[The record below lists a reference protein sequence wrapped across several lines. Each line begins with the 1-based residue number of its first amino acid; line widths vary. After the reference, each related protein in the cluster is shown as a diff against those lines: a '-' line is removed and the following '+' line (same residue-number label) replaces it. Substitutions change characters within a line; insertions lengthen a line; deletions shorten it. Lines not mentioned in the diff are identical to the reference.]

1 MKINIKNIEYFLPK
15 ETENGDTL
23 LIDNPDWIIEDIEK
37 KTGISNRHIAKN
49 QSIVDMAEIAI
60 RKLLDSTD
68 IKTDD
73 IDFVLLVTQSPVY
86 PLPTSACILHSRLN
100 LKKNCI
106 AYDINL
112 GCSGFV
118 YALAQAGSLIES
130 GLAEKGLIVCSEK
143 YSQYIDKHDR
153 SCRTIF
159 SDAAAATLVEKSQ
172 NGKSEIIGFDLG
184 TDGSGYKNLIVKPSD
199 NDNSAQTGR
208 LYMNGSNVFM
218 FTMSTV
224 PKSVKT
230 LLNKVNMNIDDID
243 LFVFHQATKIVFDN
257 LKRILEIPEEK
268 IFVNYDKIGNTVSA
282 SIPIAIKD
290 ALTAGKLYN
299 GCTVMLVGFGVG
311 LSWGS
316 CIMKWNNSK

>member
-15 ETENGDTL
+15 ETEDNNSL

-37 KTGISNRHIAKN
+37 KTGINNRHIAKSK
-49 QSIVDMAEIAI
+49 SIVDMAELAI
-60 RKLLDSTD
+60 RKLLETTD
-68 IKTDD
+68 INTND
-73 IDFVLLVTQSPVY
+73 IDFILLVTQSPLY
-86 PLPTSACILHSRLN
+86 PLPTSACILHSRLK

-143 YSQYIDKHDR
+143 YSQYIDVHDR
-153 SCRTIF
+153 SCKPLF
-159 SDAAAATLVEKSQ
+159 SDAAAATLIEKSYD
-172 NGKSEIIGFDLG
+172 KSEIIGFDLG
-184 TDGSGYKNLIVKPSD
+184 TDGSGYENIIVKPD
-199 NDNSAQTGR
+199 TDENYTKTGK
-208 LYMNGSNVFM
+208 LYMNGRSVFM

-224 PKSVKT
+224 NKSVKS
-230 LLNKVNMNIDDID
+230 LLKKVNMNINDID
-243 LFVFHQATKIVFDN
+243 IFIFHQASKIVFDN
-257 LKRILEIPEEK
+257 LKRTLTIPEDK
-268 IFVNYDKIGNTVSA
+268 MFINYNKIGNTVSA

-290 ALTAGKLYN
+290 ALSAGKLYD
-299 GCTVMLVGFGVG
+299 GCKVMFVGFGVG